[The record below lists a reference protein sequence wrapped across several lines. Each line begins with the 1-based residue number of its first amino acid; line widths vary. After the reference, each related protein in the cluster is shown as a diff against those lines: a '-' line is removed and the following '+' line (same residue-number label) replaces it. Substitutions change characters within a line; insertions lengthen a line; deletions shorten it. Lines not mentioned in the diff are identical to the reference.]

1 MSSRACF
8 ITMIDVSRSKYCSAG
23 LSLTVTLPLPAES
36 QTRAMAVLRLPVA
49 YVRVVAVL
57 IGTFVL
63 SLDLEDL
70 GLLRDVRMIRR
81 RVDLQLAEHLAAEDV
96 LREHALHGLLD
107 REGGLVLEEVAVA
120 RGLEAAGDAR
130 VTVVELLVEVV
141 ARELHLV
148 GVDDD
153 DEVARVA
160 MRREGGLVLAA
171 EAR

>member
-23 LSLTVTLPLPAES
+23 LSLTVTLPEPAES

-57 IGTFVL
+57 MIGRL
-63 SLDLEDL
+63 SLDLERG
-70 GLLRDVRMIRR
+70 GLLGDVRMIRR
-81 RVDLQLAEHLAAEDV
+81 RVDLQLGEHLATENV

-107 REGGLVLEEVAVA
+107 RERGLVLEEVAVA
-120 RGLEAAGDAR
+120 RCLEAAGDAG
-130 VTVVELLVEVV
+130 VAVVEFLVQLG
-141 ARELHLV
+141 AGELHLR

-153 DEVARVA
+153 DEVTGV
-160 MRREGGLVLAA
+160 
-171 EAR
+171 